1 MPRDVPHG
9 LNPRGRT
16 ARLDRDLGHWPGAG
30 SRVDDPCMNS
40 FAVAHT
46 DSSLSG
52 VRVGEIQRVLLA
64 TDLAGVSDRA
74 ADEAIELAADHGAE
88 LIVLSVI
95 DPGVL
100 RLPGGRFI
108 RRIDQERSRVVA
120 GAQAIVARAQE
131 VGIRAT
137 FLVWEGDPVES
148 IVSASGSEN
157 SDVIVLGSHGRGRLG
172 RLVLGSISTQVIE
185 RAHCEVMV
193 VPVGPG
199 AMDRD

>member
-1 MPRDVPHG
+1 
-9 LNPRGRT
+9 
-16 ARLDRDLGHWPGAG
+16 
-30 SRVDDPCMNS
+30 MNS
-40 FAVAHT
+40 FAVAHS

-52 VRVGEIQRVLLA
+52 SRNGEIHRVLLA
-64 TDLAGVSDRA
+64 TDLSEVSDRA
-74 ADEAIELAADHGAE
+74 ADEAIELATDHGAE

-95 DPGVL
+95 DPGGL

-108 RRIDQERSRVVA
+108 RRIDQERSRVVE
-120 GAQAIVARAQE
+120 GAQAIVARAQK
-131 VGIRAT
+131 VGVRAT

-172 RLVLGSISTQVIE
+172 RLVLGSISKRIVELAT
-185 RAHCEVMV
+185 CEVMV

-199 AMDRD
+199 AFDRE